1 VGESAHPS
9 PWLAIA
15 AAIFA
20 TISSAASSAAQQT
33 IFNVPSAD
41 VLPDG
46 KAYAEIDALGRP
58 TDPAYAAFT
67 ARGVYGIGGRVEAGV
82 NFGGF
87 RTPGGSVP
95 VATPNL
101 KWQAVASGPWTV
113 TAGAFGLFYLRGSAD
128 GDSAALGY
136 AHVAAKLETGTRL
149 TAGGYWASS
158 GYAAPDV
165 QKGAIAAVEQTLGGG
180 FTIAAD
186 WFGGKNGL
194 GYFSPGLI
202 WSSGSWTLYGAWTLK
217 NGDSRSNAALFEA
230 GVTF

>member
-1 VGESAHPS
+1 MGESARPS
-9 PWLAIA
+9 PWLAFTTA
-15 AAIFA
+15 MFA
-20 TISSAASSAAQQT
+20 LTSGAASGAAQQT

-46 KAYAEIDALGRP
+46 KAYVEGDVLGRP
-58 TDPAYAAFT
+58 SDPSYATFT
-67 ARGVYGIGGRVEAGV
+67 ARGVYGIGGQVEAGV

-87 RTPGGSVP
+87 RTPGRSVP
-95 VATPNL
+95 VATPNV
-101 KWQAVASGPWTV
+101 KWQPVASGPWTV
-113 TAGAFGLFYLRGSAD
+113 TAGAFGLFYLRGSTD
-128 GDSAALGY
+128 GDPSALGY

-158 GYAAPDV
+158 GYAAPDS
-165 QKGAIAAVEQTLGGG
+165 QKGAVAAVEQTLGAG

-186 WFGGKNGL
+186 WFSGKNGL

-217 NGDSRSNAALFEA
+217 NGDSKSNAALFEA